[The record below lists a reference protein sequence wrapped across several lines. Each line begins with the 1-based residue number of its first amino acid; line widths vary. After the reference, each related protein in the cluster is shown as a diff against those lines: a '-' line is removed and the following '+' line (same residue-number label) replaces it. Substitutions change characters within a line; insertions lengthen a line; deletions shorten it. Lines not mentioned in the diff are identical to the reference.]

1 MHRSGNGD
9 CNYYRVCRVNFEMEQ
24 LPFDKRSGKIW
35 FNNELVEWQ
44 DARVHVIS
52 HGMHYASLVFEGLRV
67 YNKKIFKLED
77 HTKRLFHSARRLDIQ
92 IPYSEKELNKAT
104 LKLVEDQQIQN
115 GYIRPFIWR
124 GSEMMGVS
132 AQKTKINVA
141 IAIWD
146 WPAYFDTKLKQK
158 GIKLNISKWQ
168 RPPQNSSP
176 WDSKAAG
183 LYMICT
189 LSKHEAEKQGYT
201 DSLMLDHEGNI
212 AEATSANI
220 FFKDDK
226 GELHTPIPDSFLDGI
241 TRKTVIDLAKSK
253 NIKIHERK
261 ISPDELSNFKGCFIT
276 GTAAEITPVGNI
288 TDNKFEVCNLIKDLS
303 ASYEALVGKN
313 S

>member
-1 MHRSGNGD
+1 MQ
-9 CNYYRVCRVNFEMEQ
+9 Q

-35 FNNELVEWQ
+35 FNNELCDWQ
-44 DARVHVIS
+44 DARVHIIS

-67 YNKKIFKLED
+67 YNTKIFKLED
-77 HTKRLFHSARRLDIQ
+77 HIERLFNSARILDMK
-92 IPYSEKELNKAT
+92 IPYSNQEIIEAT
-104 LKLVEDQQIQN
+104 KKLVTDQSIQD
-115 GYIRPFIWR
+115 GYIRPFAWR

-132 AQKTKINVA
+132 GQNTKINVA

-146 WPAYFDTKLKQK
+146 WPAYFDPNLKLK

-189 LSKHEAEKQGYT
+189 LSKHQAEKEGYT
-201 DSLMLDHEGNI
+201 DSLMLDHQGNI

-220 FFKDDK
+220 FFKDK
-226 GELHTPIPDSFLDGI
+226 NNELHTPIADSFLNGI

-253 NIKIHERK
+253 NIKINERK
-261 ISPDELSNFKGCFIT
+261 ISTDELSNFIGCFIT
-276 GTAAEITPVGNI
+276 GTAAEITPVANI
-288 TDNKFEVCNLIKDLS
+288 LNNKFEVCDLITDLS
-303 ASYEALVGKN
+303 SSYEKLVGKN
-313 S
+313 

>member
-1 MHRSGNGD
+1 MQ
-9 CNYYRVCRVNFEMEQ
+9 Q

-35 FNNELVEWQ
+35 FNNELCEWQ
-44 DARVHVIS
+44 DARVHIIS

-67 YNKKIFKLED
+67 YNTKIFKLEE
-77 HTKRLFHSARRLDIQ
+77 HIKRLFNSARILDME
-92 IPYSEKELNKAT
+92 IPYSNQEIIEAT
-104 LKLVEDQQIQN
+104 KKLISDQNIKD
-115 GYIRPFIWR
+115 GYIRPFAWR

-132 AQKTKINVA
+132 AQNTKINVA

-146 WPAYFDTKLKQK
+146 WPTYFDPTLKSK

-176 WDSKAAG
+176 WQSKAAG

-189 LSKHEAEKQGYT
+189 LSKHQAEKDGFT
-201 DSLMLDHEGNI
+201 DSLMLDHEGNV

-220 FFKDDK
+220 FFKDK
-226 GELHTPIPDSFLDGI
+226 NNELHTPIPDSFLDGI

-253 NIKIHERK
+253 NIKINERK
-261 ISPDELSNFKGCFIT
+261 ISPNELSNFVGCFIT
-276 GTAAEITPVGNI
+276 GTAAEITPVANI
-288 TDNKFEVCNLIKDLS
+288 LDNKFKVCDLIKDLS
-303 ASYEALVGKN
+303 SGYEMLVGKD

>member
-1 MHRSGNGD
+1 MQ
-9 CNYYRVCRVNFEMEQ
+9 Q
-24 LPFDKRSGKIW
+24 LPIDKRSGKIW
-35 FNNELVEWQ
+35 FNNELCEWQ
-44 DARVHVIS
+44 DARVHIIS

-67 YNKKIFKLED
+67 YNTKIFKLDE
-77 HTKRLFHSARRLDIQ
+77 HIERLFNSARILDMK
-92 IPYSEKELNKAT
+92 IPYSNQEIIEAT
-104 LKLVEDQQIQN
+104 KKLISDQNIKD
-115 GYIRPFIWR
+115 GYIRPFAWR

-132 AQKTKINVA
+132 AQNTKINVA

-146 WPAYFDTKLKQK
+146 WPTYFDPTLKLK

-176 WDSKAAG
+176 WQSKAAG

-189 LSKHEAEKQGYT
+189 LSKHQAEKEGYT

-220 FFKDDK
+220 FFKDK
-226 GELHTPIPDSFLDGI
+226 NNELHTPIPDSFLDGI

-253 NIKIHERK
+253 NIKISERK
-261 ISPDELSNFKGCFIT
+261 ISPNELSNFVGCFIT
-276 GTAAEITPVGNI
+276 GTAAEITPVANI
-288 TDNKFEVCNLIKDLS
+288 LDNKFEVCDLIKDLS
-303 ASYEALVGKN
+303 SSYEMLVGKN

>member
-1 MHRSGNGD
+1 MQ
-9 CNYYRVCRVNFEMEQ
+9 Q

-35 FNNELVEWQ
+35 FNNELCEWQ
-44 DARVHVIS
+44 DARVHIIS

-67 YNKKIFKLED
+67 YNTKIFKLEE
-77 HTKRLFHSARRLDIQ
+77 HIERLFNSARILDMK
-92 IPYSEKELNKAT
+92 IPYSNQEIIEAT
-104 LKLVEDQQIQN
+104 KKLISDQNIKD
-115 GYIRPFIWR
+115 GYIRPFAWR

-132 AQKTKINVA
+132 AQNTKINVA

-146 WPAYFDTKLKQK
+146 WPTYFDPTLKSK

-176 WDSKAAG
+176 WQSKAAG

-189 LSKHEAEKQGYT
+189 LSKHQAEKEGYT
-201 DSLMLDHEGNI
+201 DSLMLDHEGNV

-220 FFKDDK
+220 FFKDK
-226 GELHTPIPDSFLDGI
+226 NNELHTPIPDSFLDGI

-253 NIKIHERK
+253 NIKINERK
-261 ISPDELSNFKGCFIT
+261 ISPNELSNFVGCFIT
-276 GTAAEITPVGNI
+276 GTAAEITPVANI
-288 TDNKFEVCNLIKDLS
+288 LDNKFEVCDLIKDLS
-303 ASYEALVGKN
+303 SGYEMLVGKN

>member
-1 MHRSGNGD
+1 
-9 CNYYRVCRVNFEMEQ
+9 MEQ
-24 LPFDKRSGKIW
+24 IPFDKRSGKIW

-44 DARVHVIS
+44 DTKVHVIS

-67 YNKKIFKLED
+67 YNKKIFKLAE
-77 HTKRLFHSARRLDIQ
+77 HTKRLFHSAKIMDMK
-92 IPYSEKELNKAT
+92 IPYSENEINTAT
-104 LKLVEDQQIQN
+104 TKLVEDQNIEN
-115 GYIRPFIWR
+115 GYIRPFVWR

-146 WPAYFDTKLKQK
+146 WPAYFDPKLKLH

-189 LSKHEAEKQGYT
+189 LSKHEAEKNGFT

-220 FFKDDK
+220 FFKDK
-226 GELHTPIPDSFLDGI
+226 NNELHTPIPDSFLDGI
-241 TRKTVIDLAKSK
+241 TRKTVIELAKSK
-253 NIKIHERK
+253 NILVNERK
-261 ISPDELSNFKGCFIT
+261 ISPNELPNFNGCFIT
-276 GTAAEITPVGNI
+276 GTAAEITPVAAI
-288 TDNKFEVCNLIKDLS
+288 LDNNFKVCDMILDLS
-303 ASYEALVGKN
+303 STYEKLVGKN
-313 S
+313 

>member
-1 MHRSGNGD
+1 
-9 CNYYRVCRVNFEMEQ
+9 MEQ

-77 HTKRLFHSARRLDIQ
+77 HTKRLFHSARRLDIKV
-92 IPYSEKELNKAT
+92 PYSEKELNEAT
-104 LKLVEDQQIQN
+104 LKLVDDQQIQN
-115 GYIRPFIWR
+115 GYIRPFVWR

-220 FFKDDK
+220 FFKDTND
-226 GELHTPIPDSFLDGI
+226 ELNTPVPDSFLDGI
-241 TRKTVIDLAKSK
+241 TRKTVIEIAKSK
-253 NIKIHERK
+253 GIKINERK
-261 ISPDELSNFKGCFIT
+261 ISPNELKSFKGCFIT
-276 GTAAEITPVGNI
+276 GTAAEITPVASI
-288 TDNKFEVCNLIKDLS
+288 KDHTFEVCEMILDLS
-303 ASYEALVGKN
+303 STYEKIVGKV
-313 S
+313 

>member
-1 MHRSGNGD
+1 MQ
-9 CNYYRVCRVNFEMEQ
+9 Q

-35 FNNELVEWQ
+35 FNNELCEWQ
-44 DARVHVIS
+44 DARVHIIS

-67 YNKKIFKLED
+67 YNTKIFKLEE
-77 HTKRLFHSARRLDIQ
+77 HIERLFNSARILDMK
-92 IPYSEKELNKAT
+92 IPYSNQEIVEAT
-104 LKLVEDQQIQN
+104 KKLVSDQNIKD
-115 GYIRPFIWR
+115 GYIRPFAWR

-132 AQKTKINVA
+132 AQNTKINVA

-146 WPAYFDTKLKQK
+146 WPTYFDPTLKSK

-176 WDSKAAG
+176 WQSKAAG

-189 LSKHEAEKQGYT
+189 LSKHQAEKEGYT

-220 FFKDDK
+220 FFKDK
-226 GELHTPIPDSFLDGI
+226 NNELHTPIPDSFLDGI

-253 NIKIHERK
+253 NIKINERK
-261 ISPDELSNFKGCFIT
+261 ISPNELSNFVGCFIT
-276 GTAAEITPVGNI
+276 GTAAEITPVANI
-288 TDNKFEVCNLIKDLS
+288 LDNKFEVCDLIKDLS
-303 ASYEALVGKN
+303 SGYEMLVGKN

>member
-1 MHRSGNGD
+1 MQ
-9 CNYYRVCRVNFEMEQ
+9 Q

-35 FNNELVEWQ
+35 FNNELCEWQ
-44 DARVHVIS
+44 DARVHIIS

-67 YNKKIFKLED
+67 YNKKIFKLKE
-77 HTKRLFHSARRLDIQ
+77 HTDRLFNSAKILDMK
-92 IPYSEKELNKAT
+92 IPYSCNEIMEAT
-104 LKLVEDQQIQN
+104 KKLVSDQDIEN
-115 GYIRPFIWR
+115 GYIRPFVWR

-132 AQKTKINVA
+132 AQNTKINVA

-146 WPAYFDTKLKQK
+146 WPTYFNPELKLK

-176 WDSKAAG
+176 WESKAAG

-189 LSKHEAEKQGYT
+189 LSKHQAEKDGYT

-220 FFKDDK
+220 FFKDEKD
-226 GELHTPIPDSFLDGI
+226 ELHTPIPDSFLDGI
-241 TRKTVIDLAKSK
+241 TRKTVIDLARSK
-253 NIKIHERK
+253 NIKVHQRK
-261 ISPDELSNFKGCFIT
+261 ISPNELPDFKGCFIT

-288 TDNKFEVCNLIKDLS
+288 LDNNFEVCDLIKNLS
-303 ASYEALVGKN
+303 SSYEELVGKN
-313 S
+313 

>member
-1 MHRSGNGD
+1 MQ
-9 CNYYRVCRVNFEMEQ
+9 Q
-24 LPFDKRSGKIW
+24 LPFDQRSGKIW
-35 FNNELVEWQ
+35 FNNELCEWQ
-44 DARVHVIS
+44 DARVHIIS

-67 YNKKIFKLED
+67 YNKKIFKLTE
-77 HTKRLFHSARRLDIQ
+77 HTERLFNSAKILDMKV
-92 IPYSEKELNKAT
+92 PYSFDEIIEAT
-104 LKLVEDQQIQN
+104 KKLVSDQSIEN
-115 GYIRPFIWR
+115 GYIRPFVWR

-132 AQKTKINVA
+132 AQNTKINVA

-146 WPAYFDTKLKQK
+146 WPTYFNPELKLK

-176 WDSKAAG
+176 WESKAAG

-189 LSKHEAEKQGYT
+189 LSKHQAEKDGYT

-220 FFKDDK
+220 FFKDK
-226 GELHTPIPDSFLDGI
+226 NNELHTPIPDSFLDGI

-253 NIKIHERK
+253 NIKINERK
-261 ISPDELSNFKGCFIT
+261 ISPNEISNFKGCFIT

-288 TDNKFEVCNLIKDLS
+288 LDNKFEVCDLIKDLS
-303 ASYEALVGKN
+303 SSYEKLVGKN
-313 S
+313 

>member
-1 MHRSGNGD
+1 MQ
-9 CNYYRVCRVNFEMEQ
+9 Q

-35 FNNELVEWQ
+35 FNNELCEWQ
-44 DARVHVIS
+44 DARVHIIS

-67 YNKKIFKLED
+67 YNTKIFKLQE
-77 HTKRLFHSARRLDIQ
+77 HTDRLFKSAKILDMK
-92 IPYSEKELNKAT
+92 IPYSYDEIIDAT
-104 LKLVEDQQIQN
+104 KKLVSEQNILN
-115 GYIRPFIWR
+115 GYVRPFVWR

-132 AQKTKINVA
+132 AQKTRINVA

-146 WPAYFDTKLKQK
+146 WPSYFDSELKLK

-176 WDSKAAG
+176 WESKAAG

-189 LSKHEAEKQGYT
+189 LSKHQAEKDGYT
-201 DSLMLDHEGNI
+201 DSLMLDHEGNV

-220 FFKDDK
+220 FFKDKDN
-226 GELHTPIPDSFLDGI
+226 ELHTPIPDSFLDGI

-253 NIKIHERK
+253 NIKINERK
-261 ISPDELSNFKGCFIT
+261 ISPNELSSFKGCFIT

-288 TDNKFEVCNLIKDLS
+288 LDNKYEVCDLIKDLS
-303 ASYEALVGKN
+303 LSYEILVGKN
-313 S
+313 K

>member
-1 MHRSGNGD
+1 MQ
-9 CNYYRVCRVNFEMEQ
+9 Q

-35 FNNELVEWQ
+35 FNNELCEWQ
-44 DARVHVIS
+44 DARVHIIS

-67 YNKKIFKLED
+67 YNTKIFKLEE
-77 HTKRLFHSARRLDIQ
+77 HVERLFNSARILDMK
-92 IPYSEKELNKAT
+92 IPYSNQEIIEAT
-104 LKLVEDQQIQN
+104 MKLISDQNIKD
-115 GYIRPFIWR
+115 GYIRPFAWR

-132 AQKTKINVA
+132 AQNTKINVA

-146 WPAYFDTKLKQK
+146 WPTYFDPTLKSK

-176 WDSKAAG
+176 WQSKAAG

-189 LSKHEAEKQGYT
+189 LSKHQAEKDGFT
-201 DSLMLDHEGNI
+201 DSLMLDHEGNV

-220 FFKDDK
+220 FFKDK
-226 GELHTPIPDSFLDGI
+226 NNELHTPIPDSFLDGI

-253 NIKIHERK
+253 NIKINERK
-261 ISPDELSNFKGCFIT
+261 ISPNELSNFVGCFIT
-276 GTAAEITPVGNI
+276 GTAAEITPVANI
-288 TDNKFEVCNLIKDLS
+288 LDNKFEVCDLIKDLS
-303 ASYEALVGKN
+303 SGYEMLVGKN

>member
-1 MHRSGNGD
+1 MQ
-9 CNYYRVCRVNFEMEQ
+9 Q
-24 LPFDKRSGKIW
+24 LPFDKISGKIW
-35 FNNELVEWQ
+35 FNDELCEWQ

-67 YNKKIFKLED
+67 YNTKIFKLEE
-77 HTKRLFHSARRLDIQ
+77 HTERLFNSAKILDMK
-92 IPYSEKELNKAT
+92 IPYSFNEIIEAT
-104 LKLVEDQQIQN
+104 KKLVSDQNIKN
-115 GYIRPFIWR
+115 GYIRPFVWR

-132 AQKTKINVA
+132 AQNTKINVA

-146 WPAYFDTKLKQK
+146 WPTYFNPELKLK

-176 WDSKAAG
+176 WESKAAG

-189 LSKHEAEKQGYT
+189 LSKHQAEKEGYT

-220 FFKDDK
+220 FFKDEK
-226 GELHTPIPDSFLDGI
+226 NELHTPIPDSFLNGI
-241 TRKTVIDLAKSK
+241 TRKTVIDLAESK

-261 ISPDELSNFKGCFIT
+261 ISPSELPSFKGCFIT

-288 TDNKFEVCNLIKDLS
+288 NDNNFEVCDLIKDLS
-303 ASYEALVGKN
+303 NSYEKLVVKN
-313 S
+313 

>member
-1 MHRSGNGD
+1 MYRFGNGY
-9 CNYYRVCRVNFEMEQ
+9 CYNYRVCRVNFHMQQ

-35 FNNELVEWQ
+35 FNNELCEWQ
-44 DARVHVIS
+44 DARVHIIS

-67 YNKKIFKLED
+67 YNTKIFKLEE
-77 HTKRLFHSARRLDIQ
+77 HIERLFNSARILDMK
-92 IPYSEKELNKAT
+92 IPYSNQEIIEAT
-104 LKLVEDQQIQN
+104 KKLISDQNIKD
-115 GYIRPFIWR
+115 GYIRPFAWR

-132 AQKTKINVA
+132 AQNTKINVA

-146 WPAYFDTKLKQK
+146 WPTYFDPTLKSK

-176 WDSKAAG
+176 WQSKAAG

-189 LSKHEAEKQGYT
+189 LSKHQAEKEGYT

-220 FFKDDK
+220 FFKDK
-226 GELHTPIPDSFLDGI
+226 NNELHTPIPDSFLDGI

-253 NIKIHERK
+253 NIKINERK
-261 ISPDELSNFKGCFIT
+261 ISPNELSNFVGCFIT
-276 GTAAEITPVGNI
+276 GTAAEITPVANI
-288 TDNKFEVCNLIKDLS
+288 LDNKFEVCDLIKDLS
-303 ASYEALVGKN
+303 SGYEMLVGKN

>member
-1 MHRSGNGD
+1 MQ
-9 CNYYRVCRVNFEMEQ
+9 Q
-24 LPFDKRSGKIW
+24 LPFDQRSGKIW
-35 FNNELVEWQ
+35 FNNELCEWQ
-44 DARVHVIS
+44 DARVHIIS

-67 YNKKIFKLED
+67 YNKKIFKLKE
-77 HTKRLFHSARRLDIQ
+77 HTERLFNSAKILDMKV
-92 IPYSEKELNKAT
+92 PYSFDEIIEAT
-104 LKLVEDQQIQN
+104 KKLVSDQSIEN
-115 GYIRPFIWR
+115 GYIRPFVWR

-132 AQKTKINVA
+132 AQNTKINVA

-146 WPAYFDTKLKQK
+146 WPTYFNPELKLK

-176 WDSKAAG
+176 WESKAAG

-189 LSKHEAEKQGYT
+189 LSKHQAEKDGYT

-220 FFKDDK
+220 FFKDK
-226 GELHTPIPDSFLDGI
+226 NNELHTPIPDSFLDGI

-253 NIKIHERK
+253 NIKINERK
-261 ISPDELSNFKGCFIT
+261 ISPNEISNFKSCFIT

-288 TDNKFEVCNLIKDLS
+288 LDNKFEVCDLIKDLS
-303 ASYEALVGKN
+303 SSYEKLVGKN
-313 S
+313 